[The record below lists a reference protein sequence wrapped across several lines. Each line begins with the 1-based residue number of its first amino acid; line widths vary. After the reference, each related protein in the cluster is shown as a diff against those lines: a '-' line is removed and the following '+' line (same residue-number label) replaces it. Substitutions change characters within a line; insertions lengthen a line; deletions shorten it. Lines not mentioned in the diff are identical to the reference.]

1 MHARQIIQ
9 DFLARQCGWM
19 HAKRRDSL
27 ASVIDAAR
35 RCGLGLLKMSKGL
48 ASNASLRHRIK
59 IVDRMLSNPHLADE
73 RLSIYREVARSV
85 IGAQTR
91 IGLIIDWSDLLRDV
105 SQHVLRAAVVARG
118 RAIVIYEEIH
128 PTKQYATKSVH
139 RAFMQTLRTVLPDN
153 CKPIILTDAGFRAT
167 WFKMLDE
174 LGFDWIGR
182 IRNRDMV
189 RANDTNIWQSC
200 KDLYPGATSRARDL
214 GKYEY
219 ARSNPVP
226 CRLVLVRR
234 TPKGRKSLTVFGKAS
249 RSRHNNKQR
258 SGQTEPW
265 LLAASAS
272 LAKLKARDIIDWYGT
287 RMQIEQTFR
296 DLKSP
301 QQGFGL
307 SASQTRNPKRLAIL
321 LMIAALVSLVLW
333 LIGLAIRKTGYAIQY
348 GSTKKASATLSI
360 LSLARHWLEENVPG
374 SLTRHQI
381 EEALAELRALVKQ
394 YQI

>member
-9 DFLARQCGWM
+9 EFLARQCGWM

-27 ASVIDAAR
+27 ASMTDAAR

-48 ASNASLRHRIK
+48 ARNTSLRHRIK
-59 IVDRMLSNPHLADE
+59 SADRLLSNRHLAEE
-73 RLSIYREVARSV
+73 RLGIYRAVARSV

-91 IGLIIDWSDLLRDV
+91 IGLIIDWSDLLPDI
-105 SQHVLRAAVVARG
+105 SQHVLRAAVVVRG
-118 RAIVIYEEIH
+118 RAFVIYEEVH
-128 PTKQYATKSVH
+128 PTKQYASPSVH
-139 RAFMQTLRTVLPDN
+139 RAFMEALRTVLPDN

-174 LGFDWIGR
+174 LGFEWIGR

-189 RANDTNIWQSC
+189 RAHNVNVWRGC
-200 KDLYPGATSRARDL
+200 KELYPDATSRPRDL

-219 ARSNPVP
+219 ARANPVA
-226 CRLVLVRR
+226 CRLVLIRR
-234 TPKGRKSLTVFGKAS
+234 TPQGRKSLTVFGKSS

-272 LAKLKARDIIDWYGT
+272 LARLSARHIVDWYST

-301 QQGFGL
+301 QWGLGL
-307 SASQTRNPKRLAIL
+307 STSQTRNPGRLAIL
-321 LMIAALVSLVLW
+321 LLIAALVSLALW
-333 LIGLAIRKTGYAIQY
+333 LIGLAVRRNGYTIQY
-348 GSTKKASATLSI
+348 GSTKKAANTLSI
-360 LSLARHWLEENVPG
+360 LSLARHWLEENVSRP
-374 SLTRHQI
+374 LARHQI
-381 EEALAELRALVKQ
+381 DKALAELRRLVKL

>member
-9 DFLARQCGWM
+9 DFLANQCGWI
-19 HAKRRDSL
+19 HAKRRNSL
-27 ASVIDAAR
+27 ASMTDAAR

-48 ASNASLRHRIK
+48 ANNTSLRHRIK
-59 IVDRMLSNPHLADE
+59 CADRLLSNAHLTDE
-73 RLSIYREVARSV
+73 RLGIYSAVARSV

-91 IGLIIDWSDLLRDV
+91 IGIIIDWSDLLPDI
-105 SQHVLRAAVVARG
+105 SQHVLRAAVVAQG
-118 RAIVIYEEIH
+118 RAIVVYEEVY
-128 PTKQYATKSVH
+128 PTKQYASQSVH
-139 RAFMQTLRTVLPDN
+139 RAFMETLRTVLPAN
-153 CKPIILTDAGFRAT
+153 CRPIILTDAGFRAT

-189 RANDTNIWQSC
+189 RVHDSNDWRGC
-200 KDLYPGATSRARDL
+200 KELYPDATSRPRDL
-214 GKYEY
+214 GQYEY
-219 ARSNPVP
+219 ARANPVP
-226 CRLVLVRR
+226 CRLVMIKRAPR
-234 TPKGRKSLTVFGKAS
+234 GRKSLTVFGKSS

-272 LAKLKARDIIDWYGT
+272 LARLTARHIIDWYSM

-301 QQGFGL
+301 QWGMGL
-307 SASQTRNPKRLAIL
+307 STSQTRNPRRLANL
-321 LMIAALVSLVLW
+321 LLIAALVSLVLW
-333 LIGLAIRKTGYAIQY
+333 LIGLAVRKNGYMVQY
-348 GSTKKASATLSI
+348 GSAKKAANTLSI
-360 LSLARHWLEENVPG
+360 LSLARHWLEENIPG
-374 SLTRHQI
+374 RLARHQI
-381 EEALAELRALVKQ
+381 DEALVELKTLVKL